1 MKLTKQ
7 DISYLKDEYEDEFYI
22 LTERKNFPRKID
34 DLDVEIFI
42 KSLTKEKDIIKYVVD
57 FLLPYLK
64 DQLQKTFVNYKENR
78 IRDIVEDY
86 IDNFLD
92 IHMYNN
98 PKGFEFANDLLN
110 KNPKYYVEL
119 ENGNEA
125 IIFNN
130 NYTFVIDDQF
140 ENLDEL
146 LINYPM
152 DIKDELIKKLFC

>member
-1 MKLTKQ
+1 MELNEQ
-7 DISYLKDEYEDEFYI
+7 DISFLMSEYNVEFHT
-22 LTERKNFPRKID
+22 LTERKCFPRAID
-34 DLDVEIFI
+34 DLDIEIFI

-57 FLLPYLK
+57 FLFQYLK
-64 DQLQKTFVNYKENR
+64 DQLQKTFVNYKEDR
-78 IRDIVEDY
+78 IRDIVENY
-86 IDNFLD
+86 IDDFLD
-92 IHMYNN
+92 THMYNN

-125 IIFNN
+125 IIFDN
-130 NYTFVIDDQF
+130 NYPFVIDDVF

-146 LINYPM
+146 LIYYPM

>member
-7 DISYLKDEYEDEFYI
+7 DISYLKDVYEDEFYT

-34 DLDVEIFI
+34 DLDIEIFI
-42 KSLTKEKDIIKYVVD
+42 ESLTKEKDIIKYVVD

-78 IRDIVEDY
+78 IRDMVENY
-86 IDNFLD
+86 IEEFLD

-98 PKGFEFANDLLN
+98 LEGFEFANDLLN

-119 ENGNEA
+119 EKGNEA
-125 IIFNN
+125 IIFDN
-130 NYTFVIDDQF
+130 NYTFVIDDLF
-140 ENLDEL
+140 VNLDEL
-146 LINYPM
+146 LIDYPM
-152 DIKDELIKKLFC
+152 DIKDELIKKLFR